1 MKSSRKTRLLENYR
15 ENHLAQMKK
24 KINKE
29 LLHVM
34 EEDSRL
40 SILQILS
47 ENKKEVKKGEK

>member
-1 MKSSRKTRLLENYR
+1 MKSIRKTRLLENYR

-47 ENKKEVKKGEK
+47 EDKKEVKRGEK

>member
-1 MKSSRKTRLLENYR
+1 MKSIRKTRLLENYR

-47 ENKKEVKKGEK
+47 ENKKEVKRGEK